1 MFRDSVTSDRPAVHN
16 EMKMDFPG
24 PSAADPDR
32 TGPAQ
37 PDHAE
42 WRDGWPETDHSA
54 LTTLRNGSAA
64 DKEFALQNLFKTY
77 SPPLR
82 SYIRHHWPLLA
93 EADVDDL
100 VSEFLTLC
108 LTGEKAHFLTFSPDR
123 PGPPARLRTY
133 LRTILDNFLRNHRR
147 DSRAQIRGGDR
158 QFESLDTIRPAAH
171 QETPSND
178 GLPSAGMDTEAYD
191 RHWAQHILS
200 LSFQTLENGTPS
212 IREWLPVLRPWL
224 LADPGSTSLRE
235 IAKQRGCSHDAVR
248 THLHRLRKAWRKAVR
263 DAISQ
268 TVSRPED
275 IDEELRHLAA
285 VLGRHP
291 VD

>member
-1 MFRDSVTSDRPAVHN
+1 MA
-16 EMKMDFPG
+16 FPG
-24 PSAADPDR
+24 PFAADPDR

-37 PDHAE
+37 PDPSIGRE
-42 WRDGWPETDHSA
+42 CWPETDHSA

-64 DKEFALQNLFKTY
+64 DKELALQKLFTTY

-93 EADVDDL
+93 EADIDDL

-108 LTGEKAHFLTFSPDR
+108 LTGEKAHFLTFDPDR
-123 PGPPARLRTY
+123 PGPSARLRTY
-133 LRTILDNFLRNHRR
+133 IRTILDNFLRNHRR
-147 DSRAQIRGGDR
+147 NSRALIRGGDR
-158 QFESLDTIRPAAH
+158 QFESLNTIRPAAH
-171 QETPSND
+171 QEAPRHSGIPSD
-178 GLPSAGMDTEAYD
+178 GFDTESYD

-200 LSFQTLENGTPS
+200 ISFQTLENGTPS
-212 IREWLPVLRPWL
+212 TREWLPILRPWL
-224 LADPGSTSLRE
+224 LADPGSASLKE

-248 THLHRLRKAWRKAVR
+248 TQLHRLRKAWRMAVR

-268 TVSRPED
+268 TVSGPEE
-275 IDEELRHLAA
+275 IDDELRHLAA